1 MPTYRC
7 TRAALYLHLS
17 EPARS
22 DTSRRQGHYIEAD
35 SPEGALAVMAERFSG
50 DAATYAEP
58 FTVQEWNDGSVAAQI
73 PNAADPEGPVKHRPM
88 KLKAAD
94 LQCPNCKLD
103 HCEHMQQLAA
113 QAIYFVNLEPKAYAE
128 AMQKAMFDLGLV
140 LQSAGRLFRAD
151 APPRY

>member
-35 SPEGALAVMAERFSG
+35 SPEGALAVMAERFPN
-50 DAATYAEP
+50 DAKGYAEP
-58 FTVQEWNDGSVAAQI
+58 FTVQEWVDGESKAGRIRNYCART
-73 PNAADPEGPVKHRPM
+73 PVKMPP
-88 KLKAAD
+88 KD

-113 QAIYFVNLEPKAYAE
+113 QALHFIGLADVDPE
-128 AMQKAMFDLGLV
+128 AFAQTMRDAMFDQGLV
-140 LQSAGRLFRAD
+140 LRSAGRLVRAD
-151 APPRY
+151 RKPRW